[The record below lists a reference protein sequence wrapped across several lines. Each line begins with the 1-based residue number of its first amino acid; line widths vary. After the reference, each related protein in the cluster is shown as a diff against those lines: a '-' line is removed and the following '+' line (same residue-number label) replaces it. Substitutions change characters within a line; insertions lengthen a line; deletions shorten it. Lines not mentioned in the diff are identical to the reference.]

1 MTKRLLAVGLV
12 IFTATGLAI
21 AQAPPAGQSPF
32 GGLPKGAGQVPPPR
46 VLAPPTNADLGQS
59 VTQLR
64 EENNDLKRRLEAL
77 EARAALAEQK
87 LQKIP
92 VPSGACGSTGT
103 WNLITLRDVP
113 NERKWS
119 TMVPVWQDCAAPPPR

>member
-1 MTKRLLAVGLV
+1 MAKRLVIIGLV
-12 IFTATGLAI
+12 VSTATGLAM
-21 AQAPPAGQSPF
+21 AQTPPGGQKSF
-32 GGLPKGAGQVPPPR
+32 GGLPKGATQAPSPR
-46 VLAPPTNADLGQS
+46 VLAPPTNAELGQS

-64 EENNDLKRRLEAL
+64 EENTELKRRLDAL
-77 EARAALAEQK
+77 EARVAVAEQK
-87 LQKIP
+87 LQRIP

-113 NERKWS
+113 NEKKWS